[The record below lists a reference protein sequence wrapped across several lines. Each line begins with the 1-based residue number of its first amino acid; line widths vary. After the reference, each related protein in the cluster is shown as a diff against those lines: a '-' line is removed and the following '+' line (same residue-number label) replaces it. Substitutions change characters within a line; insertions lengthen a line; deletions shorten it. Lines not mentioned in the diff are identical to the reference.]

1 MTYTNRLQPPK
12 LTEKINPITIL
23 KFKRHKVTYMV
34 TVDLSTKTGKS
45 VKSFQ
50 ALLSNMV
57 NHTGGLQK
65 NEVEDIPM
73 DEDNI
78 EVPKSEFLD
87 DENEDIEVPES
98 EFASNIDEK
107 SMIVDK
113 QIRLAIPKDKTQP
126 YINEWVELQDS
137 ILVDIQFNDY
147 DILAFAI
154 DDENFE
160 IIESAYEE

>member
-1 MTYTNRLQPPK
+1 
-12 LTEKINPITIL
+12 
-23 KFKRHKVTYMV
+23 MV